1 MQKKQYA
8 IVLDTK
14 KCLNCKAC
22 TVACKFENRVAVHDK
37 TYRNW
42 VTALPLQG
50 RFPNLHQE
58 FQPSQ
63 CQHCE
68 NAPCEQVCPTRATY
82 RTPEGIVRINY
93 DKCILCK
100 ACMLACPYNARFVS
114 SKHGAVEKCTFCAHR
129 IKEGRE
135 PACVETCPTKVRVFG
150 DLADPNSEISRLL
163 ASRQY
168 YQLKDEKKTRPRLFY
183 LI

>member
-1 MQKKQYA
+1 MKKEQYA

-22 TVACKFENRVAVHDK
+22 TVACKFENRVTVLDE

-42 VTALPLQG
+42 VTELPLQG

-58 FQPSQ
+58 YQPSQ

-68 NAPCEQVCPTRATY
+68 NAPCEKVCPTRATY
-82 RTPEGIVRINY
+82 RTPEGIVRIDY

-100 ACMLACPYNARFVS
+100 ACMVACPYNARFVS
-114 SKHGAVEKCTFCAHR
+114 GRHHAVEKCTFCAHR

-150 DLADPNSEISRLL
+150 DLSDPNSEISRLL
-163 ASRQY
+163 ASRRY
-168 YQLKDEKKTRPRLFY
+168 YQLKNEKKTRPRLFY